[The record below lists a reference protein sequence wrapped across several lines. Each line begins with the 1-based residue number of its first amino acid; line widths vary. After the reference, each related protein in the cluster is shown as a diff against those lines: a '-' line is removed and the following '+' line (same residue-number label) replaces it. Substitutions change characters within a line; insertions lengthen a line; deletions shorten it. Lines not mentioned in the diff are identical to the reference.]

1 MNQHFTKSY
10 KFLGYNI
17 FSGYSKN
24 IFSFSSNKVINTINA
39 YSYVKADSDA
49 VFKNAL
55 QSSDI
60 LVCDGSG
67 IELVCKIIFR
77 TKIRR
82 ITGYEIFTQGLKAAN
97 EGANNKVFLFGSSE
111 DNLKT
116 IKEKISENYPN
127 VNCMYLSPAYKE
139 EFNEEDNRQYLSVIN
154 NFRPDIL
161 FVSLTAPKQ
170 EKWVDKVKNNIDA
183 LHIASVGAVFDF
195 YSERIKRAPLLMRK
209 LGFEW
214 LYRSIKE
221 PSRLGSRNLYAIPN
235 FFYIVLKKILFK

>member
-1 MNQHFTKSY
+1 MNQHLTKSY
-10 KFLGYNI
+10 KFFGYNI
-17 FSGYSKN
+17 FNGCSKN
-24 IFSFSSNKVINTINA
+24 VFSFSSNKVINTINA
-39 YSYVKADSDA
+39 YSYVKADSDV

-55 QSSDI
+55 QSSDV

-67 IELVCKIIFR
+67 IQIVCKIVFR

-82 ITGYEIFTQGLKAAN
+82 ITGHDIFIQGLKAAN
-97 EGANNKVFLFGSSE
+97 EGTNNKVFLFGSSE
-111 DNLKT
+111 ENLKI
-116 IKEKISENYPN
+116 IKEKISKNYPN
-127 VNCMYLSPAYKE
+127 INCMYLSPAYKD

-170 EKWVDKVKNNIDA
+170 EKWVEKVKKNIDA
-183 LHIASVGAVFDF
+183 IHIVSVGAVFDF

-235 FFYIVLKKILFK
+235 FFYMVLKKILFK